1 MFRGVSMIYIKNF
14 CQKYKHLFPLA
25 IFLIFYLTV
34 FGYVENRPIYHMH
47 LLASRF
53 DHLIPFC
60 EVFIIPYIIWF
71 FYITFGV
78 LFFGLVEKDRDQY
91 YQLSVNLMI
100 GMALFLLIS
109 LVWPNGHT
117 LRPAV
122 FPRDNVFTRLVIMI
136 YSSDTS
142 TNVFPSIHVFN
153 TIAMHTAVRHS
164 VILKKYPWAQRIS
177 GIIAISIVLSTMFIK
192 QHTVI
197 DVVGAMGL
205 NLITWYLLYRQPQFL
220 TYIHSRRVCNRMPNH
235 TQRQTQINEKR

>member
-1 MFRGVSMIYIKNF
+1 MSYMRIFYR
-14 CQKYKHLFPLA
+14 KYKHLFPLA
-25 IFLIFYLTV
+25 VFLIFYLTV
-34 FGYVENRPIYHMH
+34 FVYVENRPAYHMH

-60 EVFIIPYIIWF
+60 ELFVVPYIMWF

-78 LFFGLVEKDRDQY
+78 LFFGIVEKDRDQY
-91 YQLSVNLMI
+91 YQLSTNLMI

-109 LVWPNGHT
+109 LIWPNGHT

-122 FPRDNVFTRLVIMI
+122 LPRDNVFTRLVIMI

-164 VILKKYPWAQRIS
+164 TTLKKHPWAVRIS
-177 GIIAISIVLSTMFIK
+177 GIIAVSIVLSTMFIK

-205 NLITWYLLYRQPQFL
+205 NLVTWYVLYRQPQFL
-220 TYIHSRRVCNRMPNH
+220 TNLR
-235 TQRQTQINEKR
+235 EKLVREK

>member
-1 MFRGVSMIYIKNF
+1 MSYVRTFYR
-14 CQKYKHLFPLA
+14 KYKHLFPLA

-34 FGYVENRPIYHMH
+34 FVYVENRPAYHMH

-60 EVFIIPYIIWF
+60 ELFVVPYIMWF

-78 LFFGLVEKDRDQY
+78 LFFGIVEKDRDQC
-91 YQLSVNLMI
+91 YQLSTNLMI

-109 LVWPNGHT
+109 LIWPNGHT

-122 FPRDNVFTRLVIMI
+122 LPRDNVFTRLVIMI

-164 VILKKYPWAQRIS
+164 TTLKKHPWAVRIS
-177 GIIAISIVLSTMFIK
+177 GIIAVSIVLSTMFIK

-205 NLITWYLLYRQPQFL
+205 NLVTWDVLYRQPQFL
-220 TYIHSRRVCNRMPNH
+220 TNLR
-235 TQRQTQINEKR
+235 EKLVREK

>member
-1 MFRGVSMIYIKNF
+1 MTYIKSF

-34 FGYVENRPIYHMH
+34 FVYVENRPAYHMH

-60 EVFIIPYIIWF
+60 ELFVVPYIMWF

-78 LFFGLVEKDRDQY
+78 LFFGIVEKDRDQC
-91 YQLSVNLMI
+91 YQLSTNLMI

-109 LVWPNGHT
+109 LIWPNGHT

-122 FPRDNVFTRLVIMI
+122 LPRDNVFTRLVIMI

-164 VILKKYPWAQRIS
+164 TTLKKHPWAVWIS
-177 GIIAISIVLSTMFIK
+177 GIIAVSIVLSTMFIK

-205 NLITWYLLYRQPQFL
+205 NLVTWYVLYRQPQFL
-220 TYIHSRRVCNRMPNH
+220 TNLR
-235 TQRQTQINEKR
+235 EKLVREK

>member
-1 MFRGVSMIYIKNF
+1 MSYMRTFYR
-14 CQKYKHLFPLA
+14 KYKHLFPLA

-34 FGYVENRPIYHMH
+34 FVYVENRPAYHMH

-60 EVFIIPYIIWF
+60 ELFVVPYIMWF

-78 LFFGLVEKDRDQY
+78 LFFGIVEKDRDQC
-91 YQLSVNLMI
+91 YQLSTNLMI
-100 GMALFLLIS
+100 GMALCLLIS
-109 LVWPNGHT
+109 LIWPNGHT

-122 FPRDNVFTRLVIMI
+122 LPRDNVFTRLVIMI

-164 VILKKYPWAQRIS
+164 TTLKKHPWAVRIS
-177 GIIAISIVLSTMFIK
+177 GIIAVPIVLSTMFIK

-205 NLITWYLLYRQPQFL
+205 NLVTWYVLYRQPPFL
-220 TYIHSRRVCNRMPNH
+220 TNLR
-235 TQRQTQINEKR
+235 EKLVREK

>member
-1 MFRGVSMIYIKNF
+1 MSYMRTFYR
-14 CQKYKHLFPLA
+14 KYKHLFPLA

-34 FGYVENRPIYHMH
+34 FVYVENRPAYHMH

-60 EVFIIPYIIWF
+60 ELFVVPYIMWF

-78 LFFGLVEKDRDQY
+78 LFFGIVEKDRDQC
-91 YQLSVNLMI
+91 YQLSTNLMI

-109 LVWPNGHT
+109 LIWPNGHT

-122 FPRDNVFTRLVIMI
+122 LSRDNVFTRLVIMI

-164 VILKKYPWAQRIS
+164 TTLKKHPWAVRIS
-177 GIIAISIVLSTMFIK
+177 GIIAVSIVLSTMFIK

-205 NLITWYLLYRQPQFL
+205 NLVTWYVLYRQPQFL
-220 TYIHSRRVCNRMPNH
+220 TNLR
-235 TQRQTQINEKR
+235 EKLVREK

>member
-1 MFRGVSMIYIKNF
+1 MSYIVSYMKSFYR
-14 CQKYKHLFPLA
+14 KYKHLLPLA
-25 IFLIFYLTV
+25 IFLIFYLSV
-34 FGYVENRPIYHMH
+34 FVYVENRPDHHMH
-47 LLASRF
+47 LLASQF

-60 EVFIIPYIIWF
+60 EIFVIPYIIWF

-78 LFFGLVEKDRDQY
+78 LFFGIVERDRDQY
-91 YQLSVNLMI
+91 YQLSTNLMI

-122 FPRDNVFTRLVIMI
+122 LPRDNVFTRLVVMI

-153 TIAMHTAVRHS
+153 TIAMHTAVSHS
-164 VILKKYPWAQRIS
+164 ITLKKHPWAVRFS
-177 GIIAISIVLSTMFIK
+177 GIIAVSIVLSTMFIK

-205 NLITWYLLYRQPQFL
+205 NLVTWYLLYRQPQFL
-220 TYIHSRRVCNRMPNH
+220 IYIHNRQIRSRAR
-235 TQRQTQINEKR
+235 INEKR

>member
-1 MFRGVSMIYIKNF
+1 MSYMRTFYR
-14 CQKYKHLFPLA
+14 KYKHLFPLA

-34 FGYVENRPIYHMH
+34 FVYVENRPAYHMH

-60 EVFIIPYIIWF
+60 ELFVVPYIMWF

-78 LFFGLVEKDRDQY
+78 LFFGIVEKDRDQC
-91 YQLSVNLMI
+91 YQLSTNLMI

-109 LVWPNGHT
+109 LIWPNGHT

-122 FPRDNVFTRLVIMI
+122 LPRDNFFTRLVIMI

-164 VILKKYPWAQRIS
+164 TTLKKHPWAVRIS
-177 GIIAISIVLSTMFIK
+177 GIIAVSIVLSTMFIK

-205 NLITWYLLYRQPQFL
+205 NLVTWYVLYRQPQFL
-220 TYIHSRRVCNRMPNH
+220 TNLR
-235 TQRQTQINEKR
+235 EKLVREK

>member
-1 MFRGVSMIYIKNF
+1 MSYIVSYMKSFYR
-14 CQKYKHLFPLA
+14 KYKHLLPLA
-25 IFLIFYLTV
+25 IFLIFYLSV
-34 FGYVENRPIYHMH
+34 FVYVENRPDHHMH
-47 LLASRF
+47 LLASQF

-60 EVFIIPYIIWF
+60 EIFVIPYIIWF

-78 LFFGLVEKDRDQY
+78 LFFGIVERDRDQY
-91 YQLSVNLMI
+91 YQLSTNLMI

-122 FPRDNVFTRLVIMI
+122 LPRDNVFTGLVVMI

-153 TIAMHTAVRHS
+153 TIAMHTAVSHS
-164 VILKKYPWAQRIS
+164 TTLKKHPWAVRFS
-177 GIIAISIVLSTMFIK
+177 GIIAVSIVLSTMFIK

-205 NLITWYLLYRQPQFL
+205 NLVTWYLLYRQPQFL
-220 TYIHSRRVCNRMPNH
+220 IYIHNRQIRSRAR
-235 TQRQTQINEKR
+235 INEKR

>member
-1 MFRGVSMIYIKNF
+1 MSYMRTFYR
-14 CQKYKHLFPLA
+14 KYKHLFPLA

-34 FGYVENRPIYHMH
+34 FVYVENRPAYHMH

-60 EVFIIPYIIWF
+60 ELFVVPYIMWF

-78 LFFGLVEKDRDQY
+78 LFFGIVEKDRDQC
-91 YQLSVNLMI
+91 YQLSTNLMI

-109 LVWPNGHT
+109 LIWPNGHT

-122 FPRDNVFTRLVIMI
+122 LPRDNVFTRLVIMI
-136 YSSDTS
+136 YSSDTT

-153 TIAMHTAVRHS
+153 TIAMQTAVRHS
-164 VILKKYPWAQRIS
+164 TTLKKHPWAVRIS
-177 GIIAISIVLSTMFIK
+177 GIIAVSIVLSTMFIK

-205 NLITWYLLYRQPQFL
+205 NLVTWYVLYRQPQFL
-220 TYIHSRRVCNRMPNH
+220 TNLR
-235 TQRQTQINEKR
+235 EKLVREK

>member
-1 MFRGVSMIYIKNF
+1 MSYMRTFYR
-14 CQKYKHLFPLA
+14 KYKHLFPLA

-34 FGYVENRPIYHMH
+34 FVYVENRPAYHMH

-60 EVFIIPYIIWF
+60 ELFVVPYIMWF

-78 LFFGLVEKDRDQY
+78 LFFGIVEKDRDQC
-91 YQLSVNLMI
+91 YQLSTNLMI

-109 LVWPNGHT
+109 LIWPTGHT

-122 FPRDNVFTRLVIMI
+122 LPRDNVFTRLVIMI

-164 VILKKYPWAQRIS
+164 TTLKKHPWAVRIS
-177 GIIAISIVLSTMFIK
+177 GIIAVSIVLSTMFIK

-205 NLITWYLLYRQPQFL
+205 NLVTWYVLYRQPQFL
-220 TYIHSRRVCNRMPNH
+220 TNLR
-235 TQRQTQINEKR
+235 EKLVREK

>member
-1 MFRGVSMIYIKNF
+1 MSYMRTFYR
-14 CQKYKHLFPLA
+14 KYKHLFPLA

-34 FGYVENRPIYHMH
+34 FVYVENRPAYHMH

-60 EVFIIPYIIWF
+60 ELFVIPYIMWF

-78 LFFGLVEKDRDQY
+78 LFFGIVEKDRDQC
-91 YQLSVNLMI
+91 YQLSTNLMI

-109 LVWPNGHT
+109 LIWPNGHT

-122 FPRDNVFTRLVIMI
+122 LPRDNVFTRLVIMI

-164 VILKKYPWAQRIS
+164 TTLKKHPWAVRIS
-177 GIIAISIVLSTMFIK
+177 GIIAVSIVLSTMFIK

-205 NLITWYLLYRQPQFL
+205 NLVTWYVLYRQPQFL
-220 TYIHSRRVCNRMPNH
+220 TTLR
-235 TQRQTQINEKR
+235 EKLIREK

>member
-1 MFRGVSMIYIKNF
+1 MSYIVSYMKSFYR
-14 CQKYKHLFPLA
+14 KYKHLFPLA

-34 FGYVENRPIYHMH
+34 FVYVENRPDYHMH

-60 EVFIIPYIIWF
+60 EIFVIPYIIWF

-78 LFFGLVEKDRDQY
+78 LFFGIVEKDRDQY
-91 YQLSVNLMI
+91 YQLSTNLMI
-100 GMALFLLIS
+100 GMALFLVIS

-122 FPRDNVFTRLVIMI
+122 LPRDNIFTRLVIMI

-153 TIAMHTAVRHS
+153 TVAMHTAVRHS
-164 VILKKYPWAQRIS
+164 TTLKKHPWAVRIS
-177 GIIAISIVLSTMFIK
+177 GIIAVSIVLSTMFIK

-205 NLITWYLLYRQPQFL
+205 NLVTWYLLYRQPQFL
-220 TYIHSRRVCNRMPNH
+220 TYIHNRRIRSRVQNRN
-235 TQRQTQINEKR
+235 RSRARINEK

>member
-1 MFRGVSMIYIKNF
+1 
-14 CQKYKHLFPLA
+14 
-25 IFLIFYLTV
+25 
-34 FGYVENRPIYHMH
+34 MH

-60 EVFIIPYIIWF
+60 ELFVVPYIMWF

-78 LFFGLVEKDRDQY
+78 LFFGIVEKDRDQC
-91 YQLSVNLMI
+91 YQLSTNLMI

-109 LVWPNGHT
+109 LIWPNGHT

-122 FPRDNVFTRLVIMI
+122 LPRDNVFTRLVIMI

-164 VILKKYPWAQRIS
+164 TTLKKHPWAVRIS
-177 GIIAISIVLSTMFIK
+177 GIIAVSIVLSTMFIK

-205 NLITWYLLYRQPQFL
+205 NLVTWYVLYRQPQFL
-220 TYIHSRRVCNRMPNH
+220 TNLR
-235 TQRQTQINEKR
+235 EKLVREK

>member
-1 MFRGVSMIYIKNF
+1 MSYIVSYMKSFYR
-14 CQKYKHLFPLA
+14 KYKHLLPLA
-25 IFLIFYLTV
+25 IFLIFYLSV
-34 FGYVENRPIYHMH
+34 FVYVENRPDHHMH
-47 LLASRF
+47 LLASQF

-60 EVFIIPYIIWF
+60 EIFVIPYIIWF

-78 LFFGLVEKDRDQY
+78 LFFGIVERDRDQY
-91 YQLSVNLMI
+91 YQLSTNLMI

-122 FPRDNVFTRLVIMI
+122 LPRDNIFTRLVVMI

-153 TIAMHTAVRHS
+153 TIAMHTAVSHS
-164 VILKKYPWAQRIS
+164 TTLKKHPWAVRFS
-177 GIIAISIVLSTMFIK
+177 GIIAVSIVLSTMFIK

-205 NLITWYLLYRQPQFL
+205 NLVTWYLLYRQPQFL
-220 TYIHSRRVCNRMPNH
+220 IYIHNRQIRSRAR
-235 TQRQTQINEKR
+235 INEKR

>member
-1 MFRGVSMIYIKNF
+1 MSYIRTF
-14 CQKYKHLFPLA
+14 CRKYKHLFPLA
-25 IFLIFYLTV
+25 IFLIFYLSV
-34 FGYVENRPIYHMH
+34 FVYVENRPDYHMH
-47 LLASRF
+47 LLSSQF

-60 EVFIIPYIIWF
+60 EIFVIPYIIWF

-78 LFFGLVEKDRDQY
+78 LFFGIVEKDREQY
-91 YQLSVNLMI
+91 YQLSTNLMI
-100 GMALFLLIS
+100 GMALFLVIS

-122 FPRDNVFTRLVIMI
+122 LPRDNIFTRLVIMI

-164 VILKKYPWAQRIS
+164 TTLKKHPWAVRIS
-177 GIIAISIVLSTMFIK
+177 GIIAVSIVLSTMFSK

-205 NLITWYLLYRQPQFL
+205 NLVTWYLLYRQPQFL
-220 TYIHSRRVCNRMPNH
+220 TYIHNRRIRSRVQNRDRS
-235 TQRQTQINEKR
+235 QARINEK

>member
-1 MFRGVSMIYIKNF
+1 MSYMRTF

-34 FGYVENRPIYHMH
+34 FVYVENRPAYHMH

-60 EVFIIPYIIWF
+60 ELFVVHYIIWLY
-71 FYITFGV
+71 YITFGV
-78 LFFGLVEKDRDQY
+78 LFFGIVEKDRDQC
-91 YQLSVNLMI
+91 YQLSTNLMI

-109 LVWPNGHT
+109 LIWPNGHT

-122 FPRDNVFTRLVIMI
+122 LPRDNVFTRLVIMI

-164 VILKKYPWAQRIS
+164 TTLKKHPWAVRIS
-177 GIIAISIVLSTMFIK
+177 GIIAVSIVLSTMFIK
-192 QHTVI
+192 QQTVI

-205 NLITWYLLYRQPQFL
+205 NLVTWYLLYRQPQFL
-220 TYIHSRRVCNRMPNH
+220 TYIHNRRIRSRVQNRDR
-235 TQRQTQINEKR
+235 RQARINEK

>member
-1 MFRGVSMIYIKNF
+1 MSYIVSYMKSFYR
-14 CQKYKHLFPLA
+14 KYKHLLPLA
-25 IFLIFYLTV
+25 IFLIFYLSV
-34 FGYVENRPIYHMH
+34 FVYVENRPDHHMH
-47 LLASRF
+47 LLASQF

-60 EVFIIPYIIWF
+60 EIFVIPYIIWF

-78 LFFGLVEKDRDQY
+78 LFFGIVERDRDQY
-91 YQLSVNLMI
+91 YQLSTNLMI

-122 FPRDNVFTRLVIMI
+122 LPRDNVFTRLVVMI

-153 TIAMHTAVRHS
+153 TIAMHTAVSHS
-164 VILKKYPWAQRIS
+164 TTLKKHPWAVRFS

-205 NLITWYLLYRQPQFL
+205 NLVTWYLLYRQPQFL
-220 TYIHSRRVCNRMPNH
+220 IYIHNRQIRN
-235 TQRQTQINEKR
+235 RARINEKR